1 MKTKR
6 PILFDLDGTL
16 WDTRAAITESWNNS
30 FEAQGL
36 GRPVTVENLSPLVG
50 KPMDAFRLAYL
61 PDMPEEQGK
70 QLMKLVEEKEV
81 EDLSSGCESFVFEGV
96 IETLRTLSKDHWI
109 GIVSN
114 CQCGYIEDFLIA
126 SGLEDVIQAHLC
138 YGQTLTSKG
147 QSILRVIQEH
157 NLEHACYVG
166 DTFGDQSAASEAGI
180 NFIWAEYG
188 FGENVEKKG
197 IKQISDLVNDP
208 YYVELLK

>member
-16 WDTRAAITESWNNS
+16 WDTRAAITESWNNT
-30 FEAQGL
+30 FEANGH

-50 KPMDAFRLAYL
+50 KTMDAFRLAYL
-61 PDMPEEQGK
+61 PNMPEELGK
-70 QLMKLVEEKEV
+70 QFMKIVEEKEV
-81 EDLSSGCESFVFEGV
+81 EDLSSGCESCVYEGV
-96 IETLRTLSKDHWI
+96 IETLRCLAKDHWL

-126 SGLEDVIQAHLC
+126 SGLDDVIQAHLC

-157 NLEHACYVG
+157 NLENACYVG
-166 DTFGDQSAASEAGI
+166 DTFGDQSAAKEAGI
-180 NFIWAEYG
+180 DFIWAEYG
-188 FGENVEKKG
+188 FGTNVEKKG
-197 IKQISDLVNDP
+197 IQQISDLTNDP
-208 YYVELLK
+208 YFVDLLK